1 MTSLLD
7 AFGLALVFA
16 LAALIAVAYYRS
28 LPPEATLRARL
39 PNTPSAAGVIGF
51 LLVSGTA
58 WYLIASTHG
67 LARIQNIIGI
77 LFDLLIFETVLL
89 ILFRWIRSNLLALLL
104 ALLVAVAAWIIQH
117 WYGSVVVYNITFI
130 IATFGATA
138 LLTRLRFLRPRLLMM
153 VAALWTIY
161 DVLSSLFI
169 YPIIYRP
176 ALHPVTS
183 FAFPAVA
190 VGQLTLGSGDFMFLT
205 LFTLV
210 LFRDYGWR
218 PTWVH
223 IGVQALVLFMVAGL
237 KPTTISIPYLLVMT
251 PIFFMIHWLYSHK
264 SPKVALT

>member
-1 MTSLLD
+1 MSSLLD

-16 LAALIAVAYYRS
+16 MAALLAVAYYRS
-28 LPPEATLRARL
+28 LPSETALRARL

-51 LLVSGTA
+51 LLVSGVA
-58 WYLIASTHG
+58 WYLIASSHG
-67 LARIQNIIGI
+67 LARVQNIIGI

-89 ILFRWIRSNLLALLL
+89 FVFRWLRSNLLSLLL
-104 ALLVAVAAWIIQH
+104 ALATAAIAWYVQH
-117 WYGSVVVYNITFI
+117 ALGSVVVYNITFI
-130 IATFGATA
+130 LATFGATA
-138 LLTRLRFLRPRLLMM
+138 LLTRMRFLRPRLLML

-176 ALHPVTS
+176 AQHPVTS

-205 LFTLV
+205 LFTLI

-223 IGVQALVLFMVAGL
+223 ISVQAAVLFLVAGL

-251 PIFFMIHWLYSHK
+251 PIFFLVHWWF
-264 SPKVALT
+264 ALLAQTNPNK